1 MPKGVDGTYWIEDI
15 FLARNLFKMC
25 KHLHELIYIRSVFI
39 PSNLSVLQVT
49 SWTMFLF
56 VGPHIHT
63 IHQDIFLFTINYNQR
78 TLCSLILHLL
88 NGKKPVLIIWKK
100 PSYGFT
106 TCISCFFYLI
116 WFDLIWYSSKEIIS
130 CEIYMT
136 KNWLYILR

>member
-1 MPKGVDGTYWIEDI
+1 MELTELMISFWLGI
-15 FLARNLFKMC
+15 FLKCVNIYMSWFTLDPF
-25 KHLHELIYIRSVFI
+25 LSPLICLYSKSQAKICF
-39 PSNLSVLQVT
+39 
-49 SWTMFLF
+49 FLW
-56 VGPHIHT
+56 VHT

-116 WFDLIWYSSKEIIS
+116 WFDTVKKSFLLKFIS
-130 CEIYMT
+130 QRIDCIFWD
-136 KNWLYILR
+136 K